1 MNAKE
6 RKIREIEEATKT
18 PLVGPWRLLA
28 AVFAVALA
36 VFAWM
41 NLGNACAAADKCEGA
56 ACPNG
61 TEPIT
66 VQADKGWTCI
76 CAAVAQ
82 KGADH

>member
-1 MNAKE
+1 MNAKD
-6 RKIREIEEATKT
+6 RKIREIEE
-18 PLVGPWRLLA
+18 PWRVLA
-28 AVFAVALA
+28 AVCAVALA

-41 NLGNACAAADKCEGA
+41 SLGNACTAADKCEGA